1 MVFLQPHSSPAEGLA
16 YRSSWYWWKK
26 CLRAL
31 QPWSRGPW
39 SGRAFAEWNCGAQA
53 SWPGSLLQTH
63 AQWPLEEET
72 FSPAQMPNGH
82 SPYSQLSSP
91 WRPLLVL
98 GGPWAYVPPRPP
110 TSVNQSSAR
119 DSRAVESGV
128 CFWLWFSSVW
138 LSSCGTRVAL
148 CGRRPFPVDSLGVG
162 AALLCPHRWPREPE
176 CSQPQALSIDS
187 LGHLGNRPGPSLNR
201 LHRAGTGI

>member
-31 QPWSRGPW
+31 QPWSGGPW

-119 DSRAVESGV
+119 DSRAVESGA
-128 CFWLWFSSVW
+128 CFLLWVSSVW
-138 LSSCGTRVAL
+138 LSSCGTRWLCVVGGLFLLTPWVSEQLYSAL
-148 CGRRPFPVDSLGVG
+148 TGGPGSLSVHSPRP
-162 AALLCPHRWPREPE
+162 
-176 CSQPQALSIDS
+176 
-187 LGHLGNRPGPSLNR
+187 
-201 LHRAGTGI
+201 